1 MEHKNNFDFLR
12 LVAALFVTFSHSYGW
27 VSPGLQ
33 KVHLS
38 KYGLIIF
45 FSISGYLITASLK
58 NSHSI
63 KEFLVKRILR
73 IYPLL
78 ILTVILTFIYATFV
92 TILPLKQF
100 LVNKD
105 TLSYLFNFSGLTTRF
120 NLPGIQK
127 SMHGSLWS
135 ISVEVRLYL
144 SLVLLSLMQF
154 LTSKKVSIVVL
165 FFTIFYACYAAFTKH
180 YYFCIYGICFWL
192 GSFLYLHGNRYL
204 SFIKKNNYWIL
215 IFFILYMV
223 LAILY
228 PGWILMDLFE
238 MIIFSS
244 ITLVIGNSKAYFSLH
259 GQDYSYSIYL
269 FSPLVQRL
277 LVSMFSFQHPIF
289 HFLVTLIVLL
299 PCCYLSWNYF
309 EKPFLNAKKKFI

>member
-1 MEHKNNFDFLR
+1 MGHKNNFDFLR
-12 LVAALFVTFSHSYGW
+12 LLAALFVTFSHSYGW
-27 VSPGLQ
+27 VNPGLQ
-33 KVHLS
+33 KIYLS

-58 NSHSI
+58 NSYSI

-78 ILTVILTFIYATFV
+78 ILTVLLTFIYAIFV
-92 TILPLKQF
+92 TELPLKKF
-100 LVNKD
+100 LINKD
-105 TLSYLFNFSGLTTRF
+105 TLSYLFNFSGLTTRY
-120 NLPGIQK
+120 NLPGIEK

-135 ISVEVRLYL
+135 ISVEIRLYL
-144 SLVLLSLMQF
+144 SLVLLSLMNF
-154 LTSKKVSIVVL
+154 LTSKKVSLVVL
-165 FFTIFYACYAAFTKH
+165 FFTIFYGFYSAITHH

-192 GSFLYLHGNRYL
+192 GSFLYLHGSRSLN
-204 SFIKKNNYWIL
+204 FIKKNNFWIL
-215 IFFILYMV
+215 LLMLYFLVTILF
-223 LAILY
+223 
-228 PGWILMDLFE
+228 PTFILMDFFE
-238 MIIFSS
+238 MLIFSS

-277 LVSMFSFQHPIF
+277 LVYMFSFQHPIY
-289 HFLVTLIVLL
+289 HFLVTLIALL

-309 EKPFLNAKKKFI
+309 EKPFLNFKKKFI